1 MENICSRRLSNSD
14 EKNCF
19 QVDQKKLIKY
29 RLNDIDQMEI
39 KIHWLRFIKKM
50 LLILSRQYFISS
62 VSYCCYLDVIFKLQ
76 PADNW
81 SRSNE
86 KDNHQTS

>member
-29 RLNDIDQMEI
+29 RLNDIDQMELKNTLV
-39 KIHWLRFIKKM
+39 KINLKD
-50 LLILSRQYFISS
+50 
-62 VSYCCYLDVIFKLQ
+62 VVYL
-76 PADNW
+76 
-81 SRSNE
+81 E
-86 KDNHQTS
+86 